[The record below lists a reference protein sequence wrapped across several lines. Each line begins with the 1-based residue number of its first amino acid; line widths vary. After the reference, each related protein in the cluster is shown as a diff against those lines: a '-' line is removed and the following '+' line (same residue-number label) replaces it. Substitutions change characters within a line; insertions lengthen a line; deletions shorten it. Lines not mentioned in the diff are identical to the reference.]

1 MRRSLASDDSA
12 SASSRAVVR
21 FASVT
26 ASEADAR
33 ASGTREPPH
42 EPGERVPIVHAV
54 TNDEIVL
61 RPDFL
66 DRARRVMHAGGP
78 RVAVHVRAPRL
89 GGRDL
94 YELACKVAKLQSE
107 TRAWAVVNDRA
118 DIALASL
125 ARGVQLTSRSI
136 TPADAARF
144 ARDLWIGASIH
155 SPADARAAAD
165 GGAHWL
171 VVGHPV
177 EDRERGEADRGT
189 AFIER
194 IAADHALP
202 VIAIGGVRPEHV
214 PALQAAGAYGV
225 AVIRGVW
232 NANDAGAAVIDYLSA
247 HGTAGGRQ

>member
-1 MRRSLASDDSA
+1 
-12 SASSRAVVR
+12 
-21 FASVT
+21 
-26 ASEADAR
+26 
-33 ASGTREPPH
+33 
-42 EPGERVPIVHAV
+42 
-54 TNDEIVL
+54 
-61 RPDFL
+61 
-66 DRARRVMHAGGP
+66 MHAGGT

-89 GGRDL
+89 SGRDL
-94 YELACKVAKLQSE
+94 YELATKVAQLQTE
-107 TRAWAVVNDRA
+107 TGAWAIVNDRA

-136 TPADAARF
+136 TPADAVRF
-144 ARDLWIGASIH
+144 APDLWIGASVH

-171 VVGHPV
+171 VVGHPM
-177 EDRERGEADRGT
+177 EGAAHGEPDRGT

-214 PALQAAGAYGV
+214 PALRDAGAYGV

-247 HGTAGGRQ
+247 HGTPGGRQ